1 MSVTVRPYT
10 EKDLPAM
17 TQIWNAVVE
26 DGMAFPQTDPLSP
39 QEAAGFFAGQSLSAV
54 AQGPDGAILGLYILH
69 PNNLGRCGHIGNAS
83 YAVSRDSRGHGVG
96 EALVRHCLASCRGMG
111 FSILQFNAVVDSNK
125 ATLHLYEKLG
135 FTHLGVIPGGFWD
148 KTGAYQDIHLFYIQ
162 TP

>member
-39 QEAAGFFAGQSLSAV
+39 QAAAGFFAGQSLSAV

-69 PNNLGRCGHIGNAS
+69 P
-83 YAVSRDSRGHGVG
+83 
-96 EALVRHCLASCRGMG
+96 
-111 FSILQFNAVVDSNK
+111 Q
-125 ATLHLYEKLG
+125 
-135 FTHLGVIPGGFWD
+135 
-148 KTGAYQDIHLFYIQ
+148 
-162 TP
+162 